1 MASAHVFLNPW
12 VCSTNPTRNTEN
24 LGDDGAY
31 TGGARKA
38 DAMGSSGAEE
48 GERSEAYHLACEEGA
63 PSEGDG
69 GCAGGRELGLES
81 EAAG

>member
-38 DAMGSSGAEE
+38 DATGSSGAEE
-48 GERSEAYHLACEEGA
+48 G
-63 PSEGDG
+63 GDRRRTISPARKELLRKETAAAR
-69 GCAGGRELGLES
+69 AGES
-81 EAAG
+81 